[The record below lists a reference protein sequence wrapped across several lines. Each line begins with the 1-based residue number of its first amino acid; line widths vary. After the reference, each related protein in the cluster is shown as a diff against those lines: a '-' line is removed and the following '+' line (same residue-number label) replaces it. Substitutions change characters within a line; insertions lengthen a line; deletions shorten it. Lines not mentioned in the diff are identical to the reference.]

1 MPGRVPARYEN
12 VRLHQH
18 LPGES
23 YRHVDMT
30 VASLAQGPTRWAS
43 VRVKLAS
50 KDGEPRLEFR
60 QADGWPHMFRGWLGR
75 ASDKFGPFLRI
86 TLPELREFLD
96 SITDE
101 RDAAMMQALLSVL
114 PQAAEEASR
123 QAGLSVAD
131 TAAWAE
137 SARMLQQEGA
147 PAAA

>member
-23 YRHVDMT
+23 YRHIDMT
-30 VASLAQGPTRWAS
+30 VASLASGPTRWAS
-43 VRVKLAS
+43 VRVKLQS

-60 QADGWPHMFRGWLGR
+60 QAAGWPHMFRDWLGR
-75 ASDKFGPFLRI
+75 ASDKFGPFLRVAQ
-86 TLPELREFLD
+86 PELREFLD

-114 PQAAEEASR
+114 PRAAEDASR
-123 QAGLSVAD
+123 QAGLSVAE
-131 TAAWAE
+131 TAEWAE

-147 PAAA
+147 PTG